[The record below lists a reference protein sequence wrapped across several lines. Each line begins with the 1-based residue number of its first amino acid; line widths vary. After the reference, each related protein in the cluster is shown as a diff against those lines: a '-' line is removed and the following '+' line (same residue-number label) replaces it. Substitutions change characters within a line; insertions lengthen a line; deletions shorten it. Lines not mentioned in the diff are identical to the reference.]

1 MPGLTNLLMAATTR
15 NSVTFEKFLTMKKL
29 FSISYSAASFNTAM
43 LLLRVG
49 AGILI
54 FSHGYQKLVNY
65 DSIRGKFLN
74 FLGLGSEFSLVLIIF
89 AECLCA
95 ILLALGLFTRL
106 AVIPLIIGM
115 FVAMSRAHNFQI
127 FDDAEKPA
135 LFFLA
140 FLTILFLG
148 PGRMSIDGMIRK

>member
-1 MPGLTNLLMAATTR
+1 MMAVASR
-15 NSVTFEKFLTMKKL
+15 NSITFEKFLTMKKL

-65 DSIRGKFLN
+65 DSLKVKFLN
-74 FLGLGSEFSLVLIIF
+74 FLGLGSEISLVLTIF
-89 AECLCA
+89 AECFCA
-95 ILLALGLFTRL
+95 ILLVLGLFTRL
-106 AVIPLIIGM
+106 AVIPLLIAM

-127 FDDAEKPA
+127 FGDAEKPA
-135 LFFLA
+135 LFFLI

-148 PGRMSIDGMIRK
+148 PGRMSIDGAIRK